1 MSGHLSSEQRVSLK
15 RREANDCSL
24 VMLPNMPF
32 WNNRAKTPEEKAEI
46 KDRAQTLQAGIRM
59 SYDEKVAHAEL
70 VIRKALDLDT
80 SGQPMDPAGPTADVK
95 WAVSYS
101 GGKDSTVLSHLMVF
115 GMGIKLPHVMS
126 NTRMEYP
133 ETLKQ
138 VTKWYAMLREWG
150 VECHTA
156 YPDAKPKD
164 LWKEIGVPLWGKE
177 VAYKFRKFLKSP
189 KSIMNGAVPDHLK
202 ADFQKIKDAGLSVT
216 DQCCDELKKK
226 PMKKWAKVHGVTG
239 QFTGVRCSESRMRR
253 MTWMRMGALY
263 ESSYHGKL
271 WISNPLA
278 FWTQDDV
285 ERYLDDN
292 DIRPIRIPT
301 IRGGSGCV
309 TCMFGCHIAAKEGRP
324 NALQELAVLNP
335 KMHAA
340 ALDDW
345 GYRPVLDLL
354 GIPYFPQD
362 FPIFPLL
369 PHQHYNNTSTVM
381 PLEQELAA
389 NTAAMKELTAA
400 ILAASAA
407 PGSIPA
413 NVTPITPAAKAPVAA
428 SEDIELP
435 EKIERKPATK
445 KAKEAAAPVDDTP
458 SVPAAAVEPGAPAAG
473 EHVDVDE
480 VIAEIGEIVKQ
491 KILAAAETGEDDA
504 VKTAWSKVREGFG
517 IARVGEL
524 KSRPAD
530 LVKALAAAKAL

>member
-1 MSGHLSSEQRVSLK
+1 MSDHLSSEQRVALK
-15 RREANDCSL
+15 YREANDCSL

-32 WNNRAKTPEEKAEI
+32 WNRKAKTPEEKAEI
-46 KDRAQTLQAGIRM
+46 KDRAQTLQTGIRM

-70 VIRKALDLDT
+70 VIRKALDIDT
-80 SGQPMDPAGPTADVK
+80 SGQPMDPAGVTSSVK
-95 WAVSYS
+95 WALSYS

-115 GMGIKLPHVMS
+115 GMGLKLPHVMS

-133 ETLKQ
+133 ETMKQ

-164 LWKEIGVPLWGKE
+164 LWKKIGVPLWGKE

-189 KSIMNGAVPDHLK
+189 KSVMNAAVPDHLK
-202 ADFQKIKDAGLSVT
+202 ADFQKIKDAGMSVT

-263 ESSYHGKL
+263 ESTYHGRL
-271 WISNPLA
+271 WIANPLA
-278 FWTQDDV
+278 FWTRDDV

-301 IRGGSGCV
+301 VRGGSGCV

-354 GIPYFPQD
+354 GIPYLPQD
-362 FPIFPLL
+362 SQIFPLL
-369 PHQHYNNTSTVM
+369 PHQRYNNTDTVM
-381 PLEQELAA
+381 SLETELAA
-389 NTAAMKELTAA
+389 NTAALKENTAA
-400 ILAASAA
+400 LLAVLAASPA
-407 PGSIPA
+407 GVPA
-413 NVTPITPAAKAPVAA
+413 NVTPIKPAAAPA
-428 SEDIELP
+428 SEDIEIP
-435 EKIERKPATK
+435 AKIERKAPGRP
-445 KAKEAAAPVDDTP
+445 KAAAAPADDDTP
-458 SVPAAAVEPGAPAAG
+458 SVPAVTEPGAPPAG

-480 VIAEIGEIVKQ
+480 VVAEIGEIVKQ
-491 KILAAAETGEDDA
+491 KIIAAAETGEDDE
-504 VKTAWSKVREGFG
+504 VKAAWGKIREGFG
-517 IARVGEL
+517 VARIGEL
-524 KSRPAD
+524 KNRPAD
-530 LVKALAAAKAL
+530 LLKALKAAKAL

>member
-1 MSGHLSSEQRVSLK
+1 MSDHLSSEQRVALK
-15 RREANDCSL
+15 YREANDCSL

-32 WNNRAKTPEEKAEI
+32 WNRKAKTPEEKAEI

-80 SGQPMDPAGPTADVK
+80 SGQPMDPAGPTAGVK

-115 GMGIKLPHVMS
+115 GMGLKLHHVMS

-164 LWKEIGVPLWGKE
+164 LWKKIGVPLWSKQMGK
-177 VAYKFRKFLKSP
+177 KFGDYSRSKTDTFSN
-189 KSIMNGAVPDHLK
+189 SIPDNLLAAFK
-202 ADFQKIKDAGLSVT
+202 TLKDAGMAVT
-216 DQCCDELKKK
+216 DKCCSELKKK
-226 PMKKWAKVHGVTG
+226 PLAKWDKVNAIGGH
-239 QFTGVRCSESRMRR
+239 FTGVRCSESRARR
-253 MTWMRMGALY
+253 LSWIQVGALY
-263 ESSYHGKL
+263 NSISHRQ
-271 WISNPLA
+271 WIANPLA
-278 FWTQDDV
+278 FWTQEDV

-292 DIRPIRIPT
+292 GIRPIRIPT
-301 IRGGSGCV
+301 VRGGSGCV

-354 GIPYFPQD
+354 GIPYLPQD
-362 FPIFPLL
+362 SQIFPLL
-369 PHQHYNNTSTVM
+369 PHQRYNNTDTVM
-381 PLEQELAA
+381 SLETELAA
-389 NTAAMKELTAA
+389 NTAALKENTAA
-400 ILAASAA
+400 LLAVLAASPA
-407 PGSIPA
+407 GVPA
-413 NVTPITPAAKAPVAA
+413 NVTPIKPAAAPA
-428 SEDIELP
+428 SEDIEIP
-435 EKIERKPATK
+435 AKIERKAPGRP
-445 KAKEAAAPVDDTP
+445 KAAAAPADDDTP
-458 SVPAAAVEPGAPAAG
+458 SVPAVTEPGAPPAG

-480 VIAEIGEIVKQ
+480 VVAEIGEIVKQ
-491 KILAAAETGEDDA
+491 KIIAAAETGEDDE
-504 VKTAWSKVREGFG
+504 VKAAWGKIREGFG
-517 IARVGEL
+517 VARIGEL
-524 KSRPAD
+524 KNRPAD
-530 LVKALAAAKAL
+530 LLKALAAAKGL